1 VTSDPVPYLTLP
13 DDFSDCACLNC
24 IDGDEIVIDAGDI
37 AAVLAAVRPQ
47 ATLHFHP

>member
-24 IDGDEIVIDAGDI
+24 IGGEKIAIGAGDI
-37 AAVLAAVRPQ
+37 VAAVAA
-47 ATLHFHP
+47 A